1 MRRAKLKHF
10 PELDMGLAAI
20 ILDCR
25 DRDFN
30 HSNAEMLLRST
41 SSPPSVMN

>member
-1 MRRAKLKHF
+1 MRKAKLKYS

-25 DRDFN
+25 DRDFLII
-30 HSNAEMLLRST
+30 ALLRCC
-41 SSPPSVMN
+41 